1 MKTRNLMAILLPCIL
16 LISISQAQEKPV
28 KKTEAFAALEEYF
41 KSQVLRISSQCL
53 DDIKTKEDW
62 LKKREIYKQQ
72 ILEMLGLYPLPE
84 RTPLNPVITG
94 KIEHDEFTVEKLH
107 FQAIPNLYVTAN
119 LYIPKKSPLPA
130 PAVLYLCGHA
140 YPLKPDYFHGN
151 KVNYQHHAIWFARNG
166 YVCLV
171 IDTLQ
176 LGEIPGLHHGTYRL
190 GMWWWNSRGYTPAG
204 IEAWSA
210 SRAVDY
216 LFSRPEVD
224 TNRIAVTGRSGGGSY
239 SWTVMAIDERI
250 KVGAPVAGITDLYNY
265 VVDGTVEGHC
275 DCMFFVNTYRW
286 DYPLLAAL
294 AAPRPLLIC
303 NTDSD
308 TIFPLDGVERTHA
321 KVRKIYNL
329 LNAQTNIG
337 LVIAPG
343 PHKDIQELQI
353 PVFRWFNKFLKGVD
367 KPVDLMVTNLFK
379 PEELKVFAEIPTNQ
393 LNTNI
398 HNLFISVA
406 QEPQIPET
414 YEEWKKLKSD
424 LINQLKTKTFHG
436 WYDGEITSE
445 PTCSTTITT
454 NGITFEVWDF
464 ISEPHVNL
472 KFYVLRPAKAE
483 KINEVEIRL
492 LDTNKWSR
500 FSAWISSLSGYT
512 PSPLQKSGSLANETT
527 ELRIKPEQISNE
539 LSEKNMAIVFFAPRG
554 IGADDWQL
562 EPRKMTHVLRRFMLI
577 GQTLEGMRVWDIKRA
592 VQNVSKIDSFHAAK
606 FNLSAEGTM
615 AVNAVYA
622 SLFEPKI
629 NGLNLSDIPLSH
641 MSNESPLPPDY
652 LNVLKIM
659 DISVAVA
666 LCSENVTINTD
677 IPSEKIS
684 QSPFRF
690 ASKVAQKFGWQKNLK
705 FK

>member
-1 MKTRNLMAILLPCIL
+1 MAILLPCIL

-239 SWTVMAIDERI
+239 SWTAMAIDKWI
-250 KVGAPVAGITDLYNY
+250 KSMARKSKLKPDQEKV
-265 VVDGTVEGHC
+265 
-275 DCMFFVNTYRW
+275 
-286 DYPLLAAL
+286 
-294 AAPRPLLIC
+294 LI
-303 NTDSD
+303 
-308 TIFPLDGVERTHA
+308 
-321 KVRKIYNL
+321 
-329 LNAQTNIG
+329 Q
-337 LVIAPG
+337 
-343 PHKDIQELQI
+343 
-353 PVFRWFNKFLKGVD
+353 FLKEYRSG
-367 KPVDLMVTNLFK
+367 
-379 PEELKVFAEIPTNQ
+379 KVP
-393 LNTNI
+393 
-398 HNLFISVA
+398 
-406 QEPQIPET
+406 
-414 YEEWKKLKSD
+414 
-424 LINQLKTKTFHG
+424 
-436 WYDGEITSE
+436 
-445 PTCSTTITT
+445 
-454 NGITFEVWDF
+454 
-464 ISEPHVNL
+464 
-472 KFYVLRPAKAE
+472 
-483 KINEVEIRL
+483 
-492 LDTNKWSR
+492 
-500 FSAWISSLSGYT
+500 
-512 PSPLQKSGSLANETT
+512 
-527 ELRIKPEQISNE
+527 IK
-539 LSEKNMAIVFFAPRG
+539 
-554 IGADDWQL
+554 
-562 EPRKMTHVLRRFMLI
+562 
-577 GQTLEGMRVWDIKRA
+577 
-592 VQNVSKIDSFHAAK
+592 
-606 FNLSAEGTM
+606 
-615 AVNAVYA
+615 
-622 SLFEPKI
+622 
-629 NGLNLSDIPLSH
+629 
-641 MSNESPLPPDY
+641 
-652 LNVLKIM
+652 
-659 DISVAVA
+659 
-666 LCSENVTINTD
+666 
-677 IPSEKIS
+677 
-684 QSPFRF
+684 
-690 ASKVAQKFGWQKNLK
+690 
-705 FK
+705 